1 VTVPL
6 PGSQLSLPN
15 FGSGGGQPLLALP
28 PTPPQAQPP
37 NINRQPPVSQ
47 PYRGLMGPNHNMMQP
62 PTSKMDMDLKLF
74 GSGMDVKPGTPPVS
88 GRSTTPT
95 SSPYRAS
102 STSPSSQSSKM
113 NSMLYQKQFQASSA
127 GLRMAQ
133 HFPGQFN
140 PQPSIVSPL
149 VRPHANSFGGG
160 VQRSPMGPPISPNV
174 SEGHLFRL
182 SLLMRATQCC
192 FLSLPHF
199 RWLSYP
205 EQRSHP
211 GVAEMRVP

>member
-1 VTVPL
+1 
-6 PGSQLSLPN
+6 
-15 FGSGGGQPLLALP
+15 
-28 PTPPQAQPP
+28 
-37 NINRQPPVSQ
+37 
-47 PYRGLMGPNHNMMQP
+47 
-62 PTSKMDMDLKLF
+62 
-74 GSGMDVKPGTPPVS
+74 MDVKPGTPPVS

-113 NSMLYQKQFQASSA
+113 NSMLYQKQFQPSSA

-140 PQPSIVSPL
+140 PQILSQPSIVSPL

-174 SEGHLFRL
+174 SGESLALDSYVFLAKGKGGAEVTSQPFRVAFPAAAVWE
-182 SLLMRATQCC
+182 RASRIELVT
-192 FLSLPHF
+192 
-199 RWLSYP
+199 
-205 EQRSHP
+205 
-211 GVAEMRVP
+211 